1 MFISTKEKINLQA
14 RVEALEFRAD
24 QMVQDLRA
32 VIDKLTT
39 KAETTKVETTKVEE
53 KNKLSKARQAKRN
66 AYAKAYYYK
75 KKAEKAN
82 STKQG
87 KI

>member
-1 MFISTKEKINLQA
+1 MFISTKEKIDLQA

-24 QMVQDLRA
+24 RMVQDLHA

-39 KAETTKVETTKVEE
+39 REE
-53 KNKLSKARQAKRN
+53 EVGRINEAQRKKRN
-66 AYAKAYYYK
+66 AYASAYYYK

-82 STKQG
+82 LIKQG

>member
-1 MFISTKEKINLQA
+1 MFISTKDKEAINFSIEDLYS
-14 RVEALEFRAD
+14 RVEKLGRSLNAVLD
-24 QMVQDLRA
+24 Q
-32 VIDKLTT
+32 LTT
-39 KAETTKVETTKVEE
+39 KAETTKVED

-82 STKQG
+82 LTKQG

>member
-1 MFISTKEKINLQA
+1 MTMFISTKEKINLQA

-32 VIDKLTT
+32 VMDKL
-39 KAETTKVETTKVEE
+39 TTKVETTKVED

-82 STKQG
+82 STNQG